1 MKNWKKAELTI
12 IKGEMKMDS
21 LKKYIEHNRAEFE
34 RDLLPEGS
42 KERFMNK
49 ISRGNNKTLLRK
61 MPYWTKLAVASS
73 IIIMIALPAVISERS
88 SKLDS
93 GEYYIE
99 ILAKQTMEIEKLSS
113 NLGDY
118 EKLNIES
125 TLRQLNEESVP
136 LADQLP
142 NSISKRERREILK
155 EYYTEKI
162 DGAERLEKY
171 VLGLVGK

>member
-1 MKNWKKAELTI
+1 
-12 IKGEMKMDS
+12 
-21 LKKYIEHNRAEFE
+21 
-34 RDLLPEGS
+34 
-42 KERFMNK
+42 
-49 ISRGNNKTLLRK
+49 
-61 MPYWTKLAVASS
+61 
-73 IIIMIALPAVISERS
+73 
-88 SKLDS
+88 
-93 GEYYIE
+93 
-99 ILAKQTMEIEKLSS
+99 MEIEKLSS